1 MIEKTKARLDEARSL
16 LRKLQGERSK
26 QVQHAKRTASPEFFS
41 LLHAFITVSRTVIW
55 VLQSEEREKYDAW
68 KSSPGATLSND
79 EDQVFKHVVEM
90 RNSIE
95 KRGHPGIVART
106 ERVTIPENPDP
117 FHGSQYFGLPEWGRP
132 TTMVEVYYVEG
143 TDHEVASICEQYLA
157 ILTKLV
163 DDFERK
169 HSEP

>member
-1 MIEKTKARLDEARSL
+1 MIEKTKARLDEAGSL

-26 QVQHAKRTASPEFFS
+26 QVQHAKSTASPEFSS
-41 LLHAFITVSRTVIW
+41 LLNAFITASRTVIW

-68 KSSPGATLSND
+68 KSSPGAALSD
-79 EDQVFKHVVEM
+79 AEDQIFKLVAEM

-95 KRGHPGIVART
+95 KRGHPGIVSRR

-117 FHGSQYFGLPEWGRP
+117 FDGIQYFGLPAWGRP
-132 TTMVEVYYVEG
+132 TTMIEVYYVEG
-143 TDHEVASICEQYLA
+143 TDREVVSICEQYLA

-163 DDFERK
+163 DDFQHK
-169 HSEP
+169 HSKP

>member
-26 QVQHAKRTASPEFFS
+26 QVQHARPTASPEFFS
-41 LLHAFITVSRTVIW
+41 LLDAFMTTSRTVIW
-55 VLQSEEREKYDAW
+55 VLHSEEREKYDAW
-68 KSSPGATLSND
+68 KSSPDATLSGD
-79 EDQVFKHVVEM
+79 EGQVFKHIVEM

-95 KRGHPGIVART
+95 KRGHQGIVART

-132 TTMVEVYYVEG
+132 TTMIEVYYVEG
-143 TDHEVASICEQYLA
+143 TDREVLSICEQYLA

-163 DDFERK
+163 DDFEQK
-169 HSEP
+169 HSKP